1 MTTRFC
7 LGPFA
12 ISALLLGAVACGD
25 VESSSSSAGGGDTSS
40 NTSASTGDGG
50 AASTSAASAASGGGG
65 ANEGGGTSAATD
77 AQIQS
82 AIESACEGLI
92 YISES
97 EAPFSFVIGST
108 EPGTPIDEALVRAE
122 LADEVEADPGAD
134 KPLASLF
141 AMERTWSDWKAA
153 AHNCSDPNDPILVEL
168 CTKMKSLEA
177 TLELNLSDLRVYYF
191 GANGAPGDV
200 QGVGVTIAIV
210 GRSPSGT
217 FMGVRTLAIWT

>member
-1 MTTRFC
+1 MTKRFC
-7 LGPFA
+7 IGPVIFT
-12 ISALLLGAVACGD
+12 ALLLGAVACGD
-25 VESSSSSAGGGDTSS
+25 VDSATSSAGGGDTSS
-40 NTSASTGDGG
+40 TTSASTGEGG
-50 AASTSAASAASGGGG
+50 SGATSTASAASGGGG

-77 AQIQS
+77 AQTQA
-82 AIESACEGLI
+82 AIESATEGLI

-97 EAPFSFVIGST
+97 EAPFSFVTGST
-108 EPGTPIDEALVRAE
+108 DPGAPIDEALVRAE

-153 AHNCSDPNDPILVEL
+153 AHNCSDPNDPVLVEL
-168 CTKMKSLEA
+168 CMKMKSLEA

-210 GRSPSGT
+210 GRSPIGT